1 MLNIKT
7 DNYKIIKYLEVQ
19 INKNEIKEIVKK
31 INISSNNTLRKN
43 VKTFKHL
50 NLDNVCL
57 SSDQVADIIIA
68 NPILLQ
74 RPIIAKYKNKELIKA
89 VIGRPSEEL
98 LTILD

>member
-7 DNYKIIKYLEVQ
+7 DNYKIIKYLEVP
-19 INKNEIKEIVKK
+19 INKNEIKQIVKK
-31 INISSNNTLRKN
+31 INISSNDILRKN
-43 VKTFKHL
+43 EKTYKHL
-50 NLDNVCL
+50 NLNNVCL
-57 SSDQVADIIIA
+57 SSDQVADIIIS

>member
-31 INISSNNTLRKN
+31 INISSNDILRKN
-43 VKTFKHL
+43 EKTFKNL

>member
-7 DNYKIIKYLEVQ
+7 DNYKIIKYLEVP
-19 INKNEIKEIVKK
+19 INKNEIKQIVKK
-31 INISSNNTLRKN
+31 INISSNDILRKN
-43 VKTFKHL
+43 EKTYKLL
-50 NLDNVCL
+50 NLNNVCL

-89 VIGRPSEEL
+89 VIGRTSEEL

>member
-7 DNYKIIKYLEVQ
+7 DNYKIIKYLEVP
-19 INKNEIKEIVKK
+19 INKNEIKQIVKK
-31 INISSNNTLRKN
+31 INISSNDILRKN
-43 VKTFKHL
+43 EKTYKHL
-50 NLDNVCL
+50 NLNNVCL